1 MNIVY
6 NRIYSGDSFNSFEM
20 KAYFSQAKDG
30 DRILLKG
37 ENIASIKNK
46 VINYCAR
53 NKLIATTTKIEKNII
68 EVEFGGDLYPKKP
81 LNYHRYTPNNDT
93 LTLIG

>member
-6 NRIYSGDSFNSFEM
+6 NRVYSGDSFKRLEM
-20 KAYFSQAKDG
+20 DAYFSQAKVG
-30 DRILLKG
+30 DRILLQAK
-37 ENIASIKNK
+37 NIRQLSIN
-46 VINYCAR
+46 ILNYCAK
-53 NKLIATTTKIEKNII
+53 NKLIATTTKIEKNIL
-68 EVEFGGDLYPKKP
+68 EVEFGGNLYIKKP